1 MGTLESTVE
10 AINGP
15 INGLVWGWPTV
26 SLIAVT
32 GIVLMLGLRFMPLQ
46 RLSYG
51 IRMLLQKDD
60 ESGEGEITPFQA
72 LMTSLSATIGTGNIA
87 GVAGAIAVGGPGAVF
102 WMWVI
107 AVFGIATKYAEAV
120 LAVHYR
126 ETDDNG
132 DHVGGPMYYI
142 KNGLGSGWGWMAGLF
157 ALFGML
163 AGFGIGNGV
172 QAFEVS
178 SALSLIGVP
187 KLVTGVVLAALVFA
201 VVIGGIRRIAQAA
214 SAIVPLM
221 SVLYIGG
228 CLLVLL
234 LNITA
239 VPQAFAT
246 IFSNAFSGEAA
257 IGGALGQVIL
267 MGFKRGIF
275 SNEAG
280 LGSAPI
286 AHAAARTDDPVRQG
300 TVAMLG
306 TFIDTL
312 VICTMTALVIITTQA
327 HLLTTA
333 AGDRLSGADLS
344 IAAFNSGLNG
354 SGIVVTA
361 GLVIFA
367 FTTILGWS
375 FYGERCT
382 TYLFGEAAVLPFRLV
397 WVAVVVIGAVA
408 GDRGVIWS
416 VADTLN
422 GLMALPNLVALL
434 LLSGTVF
441 RLSKEHRFER

>member
-1 MGTLESTVE
+1 MGTLESAVE

-26 SLIAVT
+26 SLIALT

-51 IRMLLQKDD
+51 IRMLLQT
-60 ESGEGEITPFQA
+60 EEQSSEGEITPFQA

-107 AVFGIATKYAEAV
+107 AVFGIATKYAEAL
-120 LAVHYR
+120 LAVHFR
-126 ETDDNG
+126 ETDENG

-142 KNGLGSGWGWMAGLF
+142 RNGLGSRWNWMAGLF

-187 KLVTGVVLAALVFA
+187 KLATGVVLAALVFA
-201 VVIGGIRRIAQAA
+201 VVVGGIRRIAQAA

-221 SVLYIGG
+221 SVLYVGG
-228 CLLVLL
+228 SLLVLL

-239 VPQAFAT
+239 IPQAFAT

-257 IGGALGQVIL
+257 VGGALGQVIL

-286 AHAAARTDDPVRQG
+286 AHAAARTDNPVRQG

-327 HLLTTA
+327 HQLTNA

-344 IAAFNSGLNG
+344 IAAFNAGLSG
-354 SGIVVTA
+354 SGVVVTV

-382 TYLFGEAAVLPFRLV
+382 TYLFGEAAVLPFRLA

-441 RLSKEHRFER
+441 RLSKEHHFDS

>member
-1 MGTLESTVE
+1 MELNGAIE
-10 AINGP
+10 AINSP
-15 INGLVWGWPTV
+15 INSFVWGPPTV
-26 SLIAVT
+26 TLIALT
-32 GIVLMLGLRFMPLQ
+32 GIVLMVGLQFMPLQ
-46 RLSYG
+46 RLFYG
-51 IRMLLQKDD
+51 VRMMLRPAAGLK
-60 ESGEGEITPFQA
+60 EGEITPFQA

-120 LAVHYR
+120 LAVQFR
-126 ETDDNG
+126 ETDERGN
-132 DHVGGPMYYI
+132 HVGGPMYYI
-142 KNGLGSGWGWMAGLF
+142 RNGLGERWSWMAGLF

-178 SALSLIGVP
+178 SALESAGVP
-187 KLVTGVVLAALVFA
+187 RLLTGIVLGVLVFA

-221 SVLYIGG
+221 SVLYVGA
-228 CLLVLL
+228 CLVVLA
-234 LNITA
+234 LNAGAIPDA
-239 VPQAFAT
+239 LGT
-246 IFSNAFSGEAA
+246 IFTNAFSGEAA
-257 IGGALGQVIL
+257 AGGAFGQVVL

-312 VICTMTALVIITTQA
+312 VICTMTALVIITTKA
-327 HLLTTA
+327 YMVMDS
-333 AGDRLSGADLS
+333 AGERLSGATLS
-344 IAAFNSGLNG
+344 ITAFNSGLPG
-354 SGIVVTA
+354 SGVVVTL
-361 GLVIFA
+361 GLIVFA

-382 TYLFGEAAVLPFRLV
+382 SYLFGEAAVLPFRLF
-397 WVAVVVIGAVA
+397 WVAMVVFASVA
-408 GDRGVIWS
+408 GTGGALWGA
-416 VADTLN
+416 ADTLN

-441 RLSKEHRFER
+441 RLSRSYNFRA

>member
-1 MGTLESTVE
+1 MGTLESAVE

-26 SLIAVT
+26 SLIALT
-32 GIVLMLGLRFMPLQ
+32 GIVLMVGLRFMPLQ

-51 IRMLLQKDD
+51 IRMLLQT
-60 ESGEGEITPFQA
+60 EEQSSEGEITPFQA

-120 LAVHYR
+120 LAVHFR
-126 ETDDNG
+126 ETDENG

-142 KNGLGSGWGWMAGLF
+142 RNGLGSRWNWMAGLF

-221 SVLYIGG
+221 SVLYVGG

-239 VPQAFAT
+239 
-246 IFSNAFSGEAA
+246 I
-257 IGGALGQVIL
+257 
-267 MGFKRGIF
+267 
-275 SNEAG
+275 
-280 LGSAPI
+280 
-286 AHAAARTDDPVRQG
+286 RTYV
-300 TVAMLG
+300 MK
-306 TFIDTL
+306 
-312 VICTMTALVIITTQA
+312 IC
-327 HLLTTA
+327 
-333 AGDRLSGADLS
+333 
-344 IAAFNSGLNG
+344 LNYI
-354 SGIVVTA
+354 SQ
-361 GLVIFA
+361 
-367 FTTILGWS
+367 
-375 FYGERCT
+375 
-382 TYLFGEAAVLPFRLV
+382 
-397 WVAVVVIGAVA
+397 
-408 GDRGVIWS
+408 
-416 VADTLN
+416 
-422 GLMALPNLVALL
+422 
-434 LLSGTVF
+434 
-441 RLSKEHRFER
+441 